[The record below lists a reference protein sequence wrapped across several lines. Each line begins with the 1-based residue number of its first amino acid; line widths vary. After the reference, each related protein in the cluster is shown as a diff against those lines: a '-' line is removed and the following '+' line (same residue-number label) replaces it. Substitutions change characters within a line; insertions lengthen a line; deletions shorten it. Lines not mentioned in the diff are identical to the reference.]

1 MNWGQGKVKQKNY
14 GVTDIFLSK
23 LGINRAR
30 IKSETKLAGELHLS
44 KGYV

>member
-1 MNWGQGKVKQKNY
+1 MEQKNS
-14 GVTDIFLSK
+14 GVTNIFLSK
-23 LGINRAR
+23 LGMNRAI